1 MLEGKKTL
9 VGSGSVRDV
18 FLVEYK
24 GRTVVVKSLRGMGD
38 PNVEHHRLVM
48 HKREVL
54 TLDAVS
60 ENE

>member
-18 FLVEYK
+18 FLVEYE
-24 GRTVVVKSLRGMGD
+24 GQTVVVKSLRRND
-38 PNVEHHRLVM
+38 DLKVDKHRLVM
-48 HKREVL
+48 NKREVL

-60 ENE
+60 ENA